1 MVLRYRI
8 SLITAC
14 REKERKGGKKREK
27 EEKAVTAS
35 VPASTLAAHTHLI
48 HFQTLQYSHDA
59 LKSIRWCS
67 RTSPTSGPETDG
79 AAPTPPLHCSSPS
92 RGQDSSEGSHTFTP
106 TLQPGRDTQSLPVTI
121 HRAEPSSRARPTAQ
135 AWDTGLLGVKS
146 LESWKACPPWSW
158 HAPDILTPATL
169 RYKDGF

>member
-1 MVLRYRI
+1 M
-8 SLITAC
+8 
-14 REKERKGGKKREK
+14 KGGKKREK
-27 EEKAVTAS
+27 EEKAVRAS

>member
-1 MVLRYRI
+1 MR
-8 SLITAC
+8 
-14 REKERKGGKKREK
+14 
-27 EEKAVTAS
+27 AS

-59 LKSIRWCS
+59 LRSIRWCS

-121 HRAEPSSRARPTAQ
+121 HWAESSSRACPTTQ

-158 HAPDILTPATL
+158 RAPDILTPAML